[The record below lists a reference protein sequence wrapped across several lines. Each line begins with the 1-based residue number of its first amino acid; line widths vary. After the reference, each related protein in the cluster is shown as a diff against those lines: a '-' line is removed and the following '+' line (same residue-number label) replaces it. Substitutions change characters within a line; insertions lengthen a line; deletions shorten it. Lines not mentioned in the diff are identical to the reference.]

1 MEKNRAMK
9 KIILTVLILTLL
21 SCNETIPVE
30 KIPVEKEVDQHEIY
44 EMRVY
49 YTHEGKFDD
58 ILSRFE
64 NHTVQLFEK
73 HGFTNVGYWSTAKKD
88 SVSFADKFILQ
99 NEGKSALVYIVS
111 FKDMETRN
119 KSWDNFIS
127 DPEWTKAFEKS
138 RIDGPIVKKIEQ
150 VFLNPTNFSKLK

>member
-1 MEKNRAMK
+1 MK
-9 KIILTVLILTLL
+9 KIILTVLILTSLC
-21 SCNETIPVE
+21 CNETIPVE
-30 KIPVEKEVDQHEIY
+30 KEINQHEIY

-64 NHTVQLFEK
+64 NHTVKLFEK

-99 NEGKSALVYIVS
+99 NGGNSALVYIVS
-111 FKDMETRN
+111 FKNMETRN
-119 KSWDNFIS
+119 ESWNNFIN
-127 DPEWTKAFEKS
+127 DPEWTKAYEES
-138 RIDGPIVKKIEQ
+138 RVDGPIVKKIE
-150 VFLNPTNFSKLK
+150 TSFS